1 MHVSGT
7 WRRVVPVL
15 AAMALVLAV
24 AGLLGGGRVA
34 RAQDGTT
41 VTIADFAFSP
51 NSITVQAGTTVTWV
65 NNDTVPHTATGNN
78 GEFDTG
84 QIAPGGSASITFD
97 SAGTFAYFCSI
108 HPNMTASIIVQ
119 AGTDDTDDQTEQLP
133 NTGAGVATGTSSL
146 VAYAALASL
155 VLAVGGLAVRRR
167 MA

>member
-7 WRRVVPVL
+7 WRRVVPVV
-15 AAMALVLAV
+15 AAMALALVV
-24 AGLLGGGRVA
+24 VGLLEGGRGA

-41 VTIADFAFSP
+41 VTIADFTFSP
-51 NSITVQAGTTVTWV
+51 NSITVQAGSTVTWV

-97 SAGTFAYFCSI
+97 NAGTFAYFCSI
-108 HPNMTASIIVQ
+108 HPNMTATIIVQ
-119 AGTDDTDDQTEQLP
+119 AATDETDQTEQLP
-133 NTGAGVATGTSSL
+133 DTGAGVATETSSL

-155 VLAVGGLAVRRR
+155 FFAIGGLVVRRR